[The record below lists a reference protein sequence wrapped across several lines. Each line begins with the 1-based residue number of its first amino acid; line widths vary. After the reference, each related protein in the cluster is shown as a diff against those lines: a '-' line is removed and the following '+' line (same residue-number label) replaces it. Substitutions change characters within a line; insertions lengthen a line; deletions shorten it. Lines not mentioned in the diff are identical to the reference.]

1 MSTRE
6 MAHLNHCHLEHGLAS
21 VCVCVCV
28 CVCVFPTPNLAGNL
42 VDVSVTVVKVNKK
55 CIKGFHGK
63 HGV

>member
-6 MAHLNHCHLEHGLAS
+6 MAHLNHCPLEHGLA
-21 VCVCVCV
+21 CV